1 MTTTIKVSD
10 ETKQLL
16 DMLQA
21 KMTLT
26 LRRKKTLTELIDSIA
41 RLAVKHE
48 NELLQSDKLPPLE
61 KDPAMKPPID
71 WGVRT
76 DASIQESKGHIPRD
90 RAQTIQGCIER

>member
-26 LRRKKTLTELIDSIA
+26 FRKKKPLSELIDDITRIA
-41 RLAVKHE
+41 LRHE
-48 NELLQSDKLPPLE
+48 DELLQVKKTPSQAAPKNISRMV
-61 KDPAMKPPID
+61 K
-71 WGVRT
+71 T
-76 DASIQESKGHIPRD
+76 DAGTMDDYVYVED
-90 RAQTIQGCIER
+90 

>member
-1 MTTTIKVSD
+1 MSTTTIKVSN

-26 LRRKKTLTELIDSIA
+26 FRKKKTLTELIDTIT
-41 RLAVKHE
+41 RLALRHE
-48 NELLQSDKLPPLE
+48 NELLESEKLPPLE

-71 WGVRT
+71 WEVKT
-76 DASIQESKGHIPRD
+76 DASKVDEYIYTED
-90 RAQTIQGCIER
+90 

>member
-16 DMLQA
+16 DVLQA

-26 LRRKKTLTELIDSIA
+26 IRRKKTLSELIDTITRIA
-41 RLAVKHE
+41 MKHE
-48 NELLQSDKLPPLE
+48 DELLQAGKLPPLE

-71 WGVRT
+71 WGIKT
-76 DASIQESKGHIPRD
+76 DASKVDEYIYTED
-90 RAQTIQGCIER
+90 

>member
-21 KMTLT
+21 KITLT
-26 LRRKKTLTELIDSIA
+26 FHKKKTLSELIDTIA
-41 RLAVKHE
+41 RIALRHE
-48 NELLQSDKLPPLE
+48 DEILKPEKLPPLE

-76 DASIQESKGHIPRD
+76 DASKVDEYIYTED
-90 RAQTIQGCIER
+90 

>member
-1 MTTTIKVSD
+1 MTSTIKVSD

-26 LRRKKTLTELIDSIA
+26 LRKKKTLTELIDSIA
-41 RLAVKHE
+41 QLALRHE
-48 NELLQSDKLPPLE
+48 IELLQPDKLPALE

-71 WGVRT
+71 WGVKT
-76 DASIQESKGHIPRD
+76 DATRIDEYIYTED
-90 RAQTIQGCIER
+90 

>member
-21 KMTLT
+21 KITLT
-26 LRRKKTLTELIDSIA
+26 LRKKKTLTDLIDSIA
-41 RLAVKHE
+41 RLALRHE
-48 NELLQSDKLPPLE
+48 NELLQPDKLPALE

-76 DASIQESKGHIPRD
+76 DASRVDEYIYTED
-90 RAQTIQGCIER
+90 

>member
-26 LRRKKTLTELIDSIA
+26 LRKKKTLTELIDTITRIA
-41 RLAVKHE
+41 LHHE
-48 NELLQSDKLPPLE
+48 NELMETENLPPLE
-61 KDPAMKPPID
+61 KDPAMKPPLD
-71 WGVRT
+71 WGVKT
-76 DASIQESKGHIPRD
+76 DASKVDEYIYTED
-90 RAQTIQGCIER
+90 

>member
-1 MTTTIKVSD
+1 MATTTIKVSD

-26 LRRKKTLTELIDSIA
+26 FRKKKTLTELIDTITRIA
-41 RLAVKHE
+41 LRHE
-48 NELLQSDKLPPLE
+48 NELLESEKLPPLE

-71 WGVRT
+71 WGVKT
-76 DASIQESKGHIPRD
+76 DASKVYEYIYTED
-90 RAQTIQGCIER
+90 

>member
-1 MTTTIKVSD
+1 MTTTIKVSM

-26 LRRKKTLTELIDSIA
+26 LRKKKTLTELIDTIT
-41 RLAVKHE
+41 RLALKHE
-48 NELLQSDKLPPLE
+48 KELLEAEELPPIE
-61 KDPAMKPPID
+61 KDPAMAPPID

-76 DASIQESKGHIPRD
+76 DASKVDEYIYTED
-90 RAQTIQGCIER
+90 

>member
-1 MTTTIKVSD
+1 MSTTTIKVSN

-26 LRRKKTLTELIDSIA
+26 FRKKKTLTELIDTITRIA
-41 RLAVKHE
+41 LRHE
-48 NELLQSDKLPPLE
+48 NELIEVEKLPPLE

-71 WGVRT
+71 WGFRT
-76 DASIQESKGHIPRD
+76 DASKVDEYIYTED
-90 RAQTIQGCIER
+90 

>member
-26 LRRKKTLTELIDSIA
+26 FRKKKPLSELIDDITRIA
-41 RLAVKHE
+41 LRHE
-48 NELLQSDKLPPLE
+48 DELLQVKKSPSQE
-61 KDPAMKPPID
+61 KAAPKNISRMVK
-71 WGVRT
+71 T
-76 DASIQESKGHIPRD
+76 DAGTLDDYVSIED
-90 RAQTIQGCIER
+90 

>member
-26 LRRKKTLTELIDSIA
+26 LRRKKTLTELIDDIT
-41 RLAVKHE
+41 RLALRHE
-48 NELLQSDKLPPLE
+48 DELLGAKKSSHGKE
-61 KDPAMKPPID
+61 PATVPQVELSVKNDVCRVDIYTED
-71 WGVRT
+71 
-76 DASIQESKGHIPRD
+76 
-90 RAQTIQGCIER
+90 

>member
-21 KMTLT
+21 KMTLKF
-26 LRRKKTLTELIDSIA
+26 RKKKTLTELVDTITRVA
-41 RLAVKHE
+41 LKHE
-48 NELLQSDKLPPLE
+48 KDLLGSEKLPPLD

-71 WGVRT
+71 WGVGT
-76 DASIQESKGHIPRD
+76 DASKVDEYIYTE
-90 RAQTIQGCIER
+90 T

>member
-26 LRRKKTLTELIDSIA
+26 LHKKKTLTELIDIIT
-41 RLAVKHE
+41 RLALRHE
-48 NELLQSDKLPPLE
+48 NELLETDELPPLE
-61 KDPAMKPPID
+61 NDPAMKPPLD
-71 WGVRT
+71 WGVKT
-76 DASIQESKGHIPRD
+76 DASKIDEYIYTED
-90 RAQTIQGCIER
+90 